1 VERVYTQGEVI
12 GAEKFLVLGDSNA
25 AYRPW
30 EADVMAME
38 ESHIAFITNQHLG
51 YLHAANPRLSQR
63 LLMHM
68 AVTALHGV
76 HATLDGLETTDE
88 DQLVEL
94 EAAKVELRARHEGG
108 GTVPQGQVKVND
120 FAAPNFSAMV
130 FSALD
135 AKYGVELT
143 GRIGL
148 GTKKGGEK
156 LTWIH
161 TGPGGRARAA
171 AHADAFQ
178 RRGWRGQGACWL
190 LSFGQP
196 R

>member
-1 VERVYTQGEVI
+1 VGTQVERVYAQGEVI

-30 EADVMAME
+30 EADVVAIE

-63 LLMHM
+63 LLTHM

-76 HATLDGLETTDE
+76 HATLGGLEATDE

-108 GTVPQGQVKVND
+108 GAVSEGQVCVCVCVCVC
-120 FAAPNFSAMV
+120 ARERER
-130 FSALD
+130 
-135 AKYGVELT
+135 GVCCVCER
-143 GRIGL
+143 GVCVWGA
-148 GTKKGGEK
+148 
-156 LTWIH
+156 
-161 TGPGGRARAA
+161 GGRARGA
-171 AHADAFQ
+171 AHADAVQ
-178 RRGWRGQGACWL
+178 RRERRGQGA
-190 LSFGQP
+190 FIP
-196 R
+196 